1 MLSACVE
8 VKVGSHVVILD
19 LKGQISLEFIRIHV
33 LEDLD
38 GLLDSVL
45 KKEIVSVA
53 EVVCIGEAVLLNHGL
68 EEGIVSGLEFS
79 VEDASLLLVA
89 KFVGSGVD
97 QGEVIEVSEA
107 CALLG
112 ALDEAGLEEGTKD
125 SLYFGV
131 LLEDFLDCE
140 FIFVVEGIVPE
151 KTVIDA
157 SGSEDLGHFD
167 EHVLLGHQ
175 PVHV

>member
-45 KKEIVSVA
+45 QEEIVSVA
-53 EVVCIGEAVLLNHGL
+53 EVVCVGEAVLLDHGL
-68 EEGIVSGLEFS
+68 EEGVVSGLEFS
-79 VEDASLLLVA
+79 VEDACLLLVA

-107 CALLG
+107 CTLLG
-112 ALDEAGLEEGTKD
+112 ALDET
-125 SLYFGV
+125 
-131 LLEDFLDCE
+131 
-140 FIFVVEGIVPE
+140 
-151 KTVIDA
+151 
-157 SGSEDLGHFD
+157 
-167 EHVLLGHQ
+167 
-175 PVHV
+175 